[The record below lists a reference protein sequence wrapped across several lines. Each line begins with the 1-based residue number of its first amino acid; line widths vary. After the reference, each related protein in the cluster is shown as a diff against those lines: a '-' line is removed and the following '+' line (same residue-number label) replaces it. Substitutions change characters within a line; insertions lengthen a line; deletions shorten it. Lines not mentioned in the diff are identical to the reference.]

1 MSDEL
6 KKMLGEVNTAFAEY
20 KKANDERL
28 KAIETKGHA
37 DPLQVEKVAKLE
49 AAIATKD
56 AEYKA
61 KLEAIEVA
69 MKRTQTEPENK
80 GGNSSQESKAQ
91 KDAFLKLVRKGDA
104 RLSEMELKTLQ
115 VSDDSQGGFLVPTDT
130 SGRIIQ
136 KIFDTSPM
144 RQYASIATI
153 STDALEGAV
162 DVDECEAGYV
172 GEMQARATTGNP
184 TIGKWSIPVHELY
197 AKPRTTQKVLDDA
210 AFDLEGWLV
219 KKIGEKLGRLEN
231 REFVNGST
239 KIRGFLSYDVVTTLA
254 GDDYTAKR
262 KIQYTKTGAAGAFA
276 AAPNGGDVLIDMQQ
290 MLKDQYRARAAWAMN
305 RFAVGEARKLKDSQG
320 RYLWAP
326 GIEVGKPSTLLG
338 LPIAEFNDMPAIAAN
353 SLSIA
358 LADWAEAYQ
367 IVDRQG
373 ITILRNPYVEE
384 GFVRF
389 YTRKR
394 TGADVLNFEA
404 IKLLKFAA

>member
-6 KKMLGEVNTAFAEY
+6 KKLLGEVNTAFAEY

-28 KAIETKGHA
+28 KAIETKGTA
-37 DPLQVEKVAKLE
+37 DPQAVEKIAKLE
-49 AAIATKD
+49 KAIADKD
-56 AEYKA
+56 AEYKS
-61 KLEAIEVA
+61 KLESIEVA
-69 MKRTQTEPENK
+69 MKRTPQGPDN

-91 KDAFLKLVRKGDA
+91 KDAFLRMVRKGEG
-104 RLSEMELKTLQ
+104 RLSELELKTLQ

-130 SGRIIQ
+130 SGRIVQ
-136 KIFDTSPM
+136 KIFETSPM
-144 RQYASIATI
+144 RQYASIANI

-162 DVDECEAGYV
+162 DADECEAGYV
-172 GEMQARATTGNP
+172 GEMSERSQTRNP
-184 TIGKWSIPVHELY
+184 TIGKWSIPVHEIY

-219 KKIGEKLGRLEN
+219 RKAGEKLARVEN
-231 REFVNGST
+231 REFVLGAS
-239 KIRGFLSYDVVTTLA
+239 KIRGFLSYDVVTSLS

-262 KIQYTKTGAAGAFA
+262 KIQYTKTGVSGGFA
-276 AAPNGGDVLIDMQQ
+276 NTPNGGDVLIDMQQ
-290 MLKDQYRARAAWAMN
+290 MLKDQYRARATWAMN
-305 RFAVGEARKLKDSQG
+305 RFTVGEARKLKDSQG

-338 LPIAEFNDMPAIAAN
+338 LPIAEFNDMPSIAAN

-358 LADWAEAYQ
+358 LADWMEAYQ

-373 ITILRNPYVEE
+373 ITILRNPYKDD
-384 GFVRF
+384 GFVYF

-394 TGADVLNFEA
+394 TGGDVLNFEA